1 MLDSWALGRRWPS
14 RISGNVKKSKED
26 DVLGHLKSKNGCSGR
41 GAPRVFLAPILKAEI
56 FDFKERRTSDNTQ
69 SQSLARRKIPKYSM
83 KSQSAFLGTS

>member
-1 MLDSWALGRRWPS
+1 MAKQNFWERQKIQRGRCPGA
-14 RISGNVKKSKED
+14 IK
-26 DVLGHLKSKNGCSGR
+26 KNGCSGR